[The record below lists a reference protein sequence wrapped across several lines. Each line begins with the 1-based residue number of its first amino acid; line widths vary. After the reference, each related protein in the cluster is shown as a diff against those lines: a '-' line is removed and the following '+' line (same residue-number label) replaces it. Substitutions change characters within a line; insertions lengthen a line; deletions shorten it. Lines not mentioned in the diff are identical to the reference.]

1 MAQQERTEK
10 ATGRRRQRAKDQGQ
24 FAYSQELTAAI
35 TLAASLGVVFY
46 GFHFPSGF
54 RAFLAGVL
62 QQARTDDYTDL
73 IHQSGMY
80 FLTAAAPVFMA
91 AVAAALAGNFLQGLP
106 IFASEGATFKWE
118 RLNPVQGLSRL
129 KIQISW
135 VQWLKLILFVA
146 VVSIIAWKTLSGTW
160 EQLVTLPAQ
169 SLDSSNS
176 VMRSLTTRL
185 MTYLTL
191 AVGFLGVA
199 DFFIQ
204 RWRFEQSIKQTK
216 VEVKEDMKATEG
228 NPTIRGKIRSIQ
240 REAARRRMMSRVK
253 DADVIIT
260 NPTHYAVALA
270 YKPEVMGAPR
280 VIAKG
285 RDLIAQ
291 KIRALGREYDIP
303 TVENVPL
310 ARALYRQV
318 DVDQEI
324 PMELYKAVAEVLA
337 YVYNARKRFR

>member
-46 GFHFPSGF
+46 GLNFPSSF
-54 RAFLAGVL
+54 RSFLAGVL
-62 QQARTDDYTDL
+62 QQAQAGDYSEL
-73 IHQSGMY
+73 IRQCGLY
-80 FLTAAAPVFMA
+80 FLTSVAPVFVA
-91 AVAAALAGNFLQGLP
+91 VVAAALGGNFLQGLP
-106 IFASEGATFKWE
+106 IFASEGVTLKWD

-135 VQWLKLILFVA
+135 IQWLKLILFVT
-146 VVSIIAWKTLSGTW
+146 VVGVIAWKTLSASW

-169 SLDSSNS
+169 SMDSSNS
-176 VMRSLTTRL
+176 VVRSLTIRL
-185 MTYLTL
+185 TTYLTI

-199 DFFIQ
+199 DFFVQ
-204 RWRFEQSIKQTK
+204 RWRFEESIKQTK

-228 NPTIRGKIRSIQ
+228 NPAIRGKIRSIQ
-240 REAARRRMMSRVK
+240 RETARRRMMSRVK

-260 NPTHYAVALA
+260 NPTHYAVALE
-270 YKPEVMGAPR
+270 YKPEQLGAPR

-318 DVDQEI
+318 EVDQEI
-324 PMELYKAVAEVLA
+324 PLELYKAVAEVLA